1 MVANIEKNVKSNF
14 FLSPKNIWYLFQFPD
29 NFIRQ
34 Q

>member
-1 MVANIEKNVKSNF
+1 MVANIEKMSKVIF
-14 FLSPKNIWYLFQFPD
+14 FLSKNIWYLFQFPD